1 MTTSLVKCRN
11 LTKTYGR
18 ATSLDNINFEIPRGQ
33 VIGLL
38 GKNGAGKSTLM
49 KLIMGL
55 LTPTKGQILVNN
67 QPLGATSN
75 NIISFLPDCPY
86 LDPSQT
92 IKQTLHFFNDFYDN
106 FDLEKAEKLIT
117 ALKLNPNSELK
128 TLSKGMLEKT
138 QLAITISRNVD
149 LYMLDEPIGGVDP
162 ATRDSVLRL
171 ILHHVH
177 PKSSVLISTHIIS
190 DVEDFLDS
198 VIILDQGKL
207 VLSEDAKTLKNR
219 TKKSIDKFFREEF
232 KDVLEDF

>member
-1 MTTSLVKCRN
+1 MTTSLIKCQN
-11 LTKTYGR
+11 LSKTYGH
-18 ATSLDNINFEIPRGQ
+18 ATVLDNINLEIPRGQ

-55 LTPTKGQILVNN
+55 LIPTKGQILVNN
-67 QPLGATSN
+67 QPIGATSN
-75 NIISFLPDCPY
+75 AIISFLPDCSY
-86 LDPSQT
+86 LDTSQT
-92 IKQTLHFFNDFYDN
+92 ISQALNSFNDFYNN
-106 FDLEKAEKLIT
+106 FDLEKAKKLIT

-138 QLAITISRNVD
+138 QLAIAISRTAD

-162 ATRDSVLRL
+162 ATRDSVLKL
-171 ILHHVH
+171 ILNHIP
-177 PKSSVLISTHIIS
+177 PKSSVLVSTHIIS
-190 DVEDFLDS
+190 DVEQFLDS